1 MMTKENILS
10 IVNDALEEGVLLF
23 VEDNKLGI
31 KTRGKKVS
39 TELLAKIKAN
49 KEAIISFLEND
60 VKGIDQVSGATQP
73 IKKIA
78 DSHDKIPLSF
88 SQERLWFL
96 DKFEGTTNYHLSAVL
111 QITGDLNTA
120 LLSSCFKHIVYRHE
134 SLRTVF
140 LEEDGVGY
148 QQLLNTT
155 DFKVEKAVA
164 YNTTDQVL
172 KKCISDEIRRAFD
185 LSKDY
190 MLRVKILEVSENVH
204 TLIVVVHHIAA
215 DGWSIPIL
223 INELE
228 ELYNSEL
235 SGKPSTLPELPLQ
248 YADYSIWQREHL
260 SGETLEKRLS
270 YWEDQLQGIETL
282 ELPVDFNRPANQSN
296 KGASHKCK
304 LKAETTQQLRIMA
317 QKEGTTLFMLLLT
330 LYKSLLHIYTNQE
343 DICVGVPVANRS
355 ENAISGLIGLFVN
368 TLALRSTI
376 TPSTT
381 FAELLTEVKQTVI
394 DGYNHQDI
402 PFEKVVDRVVKVRDQ
417 SQSPLIQ
424 TLFSLQSNDQ
434 GSDLRLGEAK
444 ITFEEMATE
453 TSKFDLSLDI
463 VDVSEELQ
471 ISFDYCTDLF
481 NEETIIKMEGH
492 FKGLIASVLKDA
504 SQPIGKLS
512 LLTPAEEVQLLE
524 TFNPPPKPPT
534 TGTILDFFKQQLEKT
549 PEATAVVYRDSKLTY
564 QELDKHSD
572 AIALHLQSLRV
583 TKGAVIPIC
592 LKMSTDMIV
601 AILGVLKSGAAYV
614 PIDAQLPEERIKFI
628 LDDTSPSVLVT
639 EKNDI
644 NSKVVPSHI
653 STLYVTDIKN
663 TNSEMPET
671 LTKVEGNA
679 HLAYIIYTSGT
690 TGKPKGVKITHAALV
705 DRAVSFKEDYELN
718 ESTRLLQLANF
729 SFDVFVS
736 NLCKALLFGGQLILC
751 DPEDFEPESL
761 CRLIEKFGITIIE
774 STPGIILPVTSQIL
788 SKNIPVPSL
797 KTLIIGSDA
806 WNLEDYKKLVESFRG
821 NIRIINSYETTE
833 TTIDA
838 TTFEE

>member
-1 MMTKENILS
+1 
-10 IVNDALEEGVLLF
+10 
-23 VEDNKLGI
+23 
-31 KTRGKKVS
+31 
-39 TELLAKIKAN
+39 
-49 KEAIISFLEND
+49 
-60 VKGIDQVSGATQP
+60 
-73 IKKIA
+73 
-78 DSHDKIPLSF
+78 
-88 SQERLWFL
+88 
-96 DKFEGTTNYHLSAVL
+96 
-111 QITGDLNTA
+111 
-120 LLSSCFKHIVYRHE
+120 
-134 SLRTVF
+134 
-140 LEEDGVGY
+140 
-148 QQLLNTT
+148 T

-424 TLFSLQSNDQ
+424 
-434 GSDLRLGEAK
+434 
-444 ITFEEMATE
+444 
-453 TSKFDLSLDI
+453 
-463 VDVSEELQ
+463 
-471 ISFDYCTDLF
+471 
-481 NEETIIKMEGH
+481 
-492 FKGLIASVLKDA
+492 
-504 SQPIGKLS
+504 
-512 LLTPAEEVQLLE
+512 
-524 TFNPPPKPPT
+524 
-534 TGTILDFFKQQLEKT
+534 
-549 PEATAVVYRDSKLTY
+549 
-564 QELDKHSD
+564 
-572 AIALHLQSLRV
+572 
-583 TKGAVIPIC
+583 
-592 LKMSTDMIV
+592 
-601 AILGVLKSGAAYV
+601 
-614 PIDAQLPEERIKFI
+614 
-628 LDDTSPSVLVT
+628 
-639 EKNDI
+639 
-644 NSKVVPSHI
+644 
-653 STLYVTDIKN
+653 
-663 TNSEMPET
+663 
-671 LTKVEGNA
+671 
-679 HLAYIIYTSGT
+679 
-690 TGKPKGVKITHAALV
+690 
-705 DRAVSFKEDYELN
+705 
-718 ESTRLLQLANF
+718 
-729 SFDVFVS
+729 
-736 NLCKALLFGGQLILC
+736 
-751 DPEDFEPESL
+751 
-761 CRLIEKFGITIIE
+761 
-774 STPGIILPVTSQIL
+774 
-788 SKNIPVPSL
+788 
-797 KTLIIGSDA
+797 
-806 WNLEDYKKLVESFRG
+806 
-821 NIRIINSYETTE
+821 
-833 TTIDA
+833 
-838 TTFEE
+838 